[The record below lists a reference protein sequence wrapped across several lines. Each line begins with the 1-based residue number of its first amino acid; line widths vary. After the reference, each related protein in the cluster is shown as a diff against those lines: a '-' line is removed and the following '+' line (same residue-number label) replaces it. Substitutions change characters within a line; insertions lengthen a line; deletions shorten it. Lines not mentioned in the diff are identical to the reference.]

1 DHEGLAELVGQP
13 FREQA
18 GDDVSRA
25 ARRRRDQDANG
36 ARRIGVRPRPARKR
50 GPRRGDAGEA
60 KKLTAMNAH
69 DASSPRKS
77 ETDPV
82 ASQLS
87 ALTRPMGTGH
97 GRRDARSNCQGCSI
111 GISTSAYGTKGR
123 IDTAR

>member
-1 DHEGLAELVGQP
+1 DVVAAARPVLDHEGLAELAGQP

-25 ARRRRDQDANG
+25 ARRGGDQDANG
-36 ARRIGVRPRPARKR
+36 ARRIGVRPRRARKC
-50 GPRRGDAGEA
+50 GPRRGNAGKA

-82 ASQLS
+82 ASSL
-87 ALTRPMGTGH
+87 AP
-97 GRRDARSNCQGCSI
+97 
-111 GISTSAYGTKGR
+111 
-123 IDTAR
+123 